1 MRIPYLKWIT
11 YAIMPLVYDE
21 SLSYVE
27 LLNKVVAKLNEVIKQ
42 TNNLSEHIDAVLSE
56 WLETPEAQ
64 AAVQES
70 IGKYI
75 DEYAKTPDFNT
86 ILVNALSTQSAEI
99 TEAASSAART
109 WLNSPAGRTAIGA
122 DVDAYMETYIA
133 TDAFKNLVSGFVA
146 SLDDIK
152 RGTALDIRQKE
163 SIMVAAPI
171 VDIFGCNVASD
182 YSTSPG
188 YALEI
193 TYDGIAAAGGDKVY
207 FQASGNEIAVGVPIN
222 MGESLITNVKEPVS
236 PKDAANKAYVD
247 SKIGGG
253 SGGGG
258 GGIKYIELI
267 YSAADARYHS
277 HETFTEVMA
286 AYPNVAAVFKDGNR
300 DVFFPISTDGASI
313 VFGAVTITE
322 GNNVKLSTAR
332 RVTLNSDNVW
342 TYVEVNDSNANYVRT
357 NGSVPFTASQ
367 SMGGNRL
374 VSLADPVNDNDA
386 ATLKTVRNAAGIVL
400 RGTAVFN
407 ADGRTTEVDGVD
419 YSSVAA
425 AALANVNILLVLTAE
440 NVEETYMVMRY
451 VGKKQ
456 LATSGSNRYRY
467 TFIGSNSISGS
478 LDGLPDSGNVYGLDF
493 NEGDDPMREKNTYF
507 ISRGVCDFYVTG
519 TTSQGGELESVT
531 FKAGYSK
538 ADFDNLLAHGARV
551 RLVVE
556 IAGGTRYF
564 EMCYTAGGVTAFGG
578 MYVADNHTDSV
589 QIITYN
595 GTNFTA

>member
-11 YAIMPLVYDE
+11 YAIMPLVYDQ

-27 LLNKVVAKLNEVIKQ
+27 LLNKVVAKLNEVIEQ
-42 TNNLSEHIDAVLSE
+42 TNNLSTHIDNVLAE

-86 ILVNALSTQSAEI
+86 ILVNALSTQSEEI
-99 TEAASSAART
+99 TGAARSAAEN
-109 WLNSPAGRTAIGA
+109 WLNSAAGRSAIGT
-122 DVDAYMETYIA
+122 DVDEYMDKYVN
-133 TDAFKNLVSGFVA
+133 TDEFKTLVSNFIDELNDV
-146 SLDDIK
+146 K
-152 RGTALDIRQKE
+152 RGTVLDIRQKDTVK
-163 SIMVAAPI
+163 IAAPTVEI
-171 VDIFGCNVASD
+171 DGCDIAFD

-188 YALEI
+188 YAVGI
-193 TYDGIAAAGGDKVY
+193 TKNGILAAGKDNIY
-207 FQASGNEIAVGVPIN
+207 FQAANNEITVSVPIN
-222 MGESLITNVKEPVS
+222 MTESLITNVKDPVS

-253 SGGGG
+253 TGGS
-258 GGIKYIELI
+258 GIKYIELT

-286 AYPNVAAVFKDGNR
+286 AYPNVAAVFAAGDRN
-300 DVFFPISTDGASI
+300 VFFPISNDGATI

-322 GNNVKLSTAR
+322 GNNVKLSSAR
-332 RVTLNSDNVW
+332 RVTFNSDNVW

-400 RGTAVFN
+400 RGTALFTD
-407 ADGRTTEVDGVD
+407 DGEISDVKGVD
-419 YSSVAA
+419 FRSVAT

-440 NVEETYMVMRY
+440 NVEETYIVMRY

-467 TFIGSNSISGS
+467 TFISSESIG
-478 LDGLPDSGNVYGLDF
+478 DSVGNVYGLDF
-493 NEGDDPMREKNTYF
+493 DEGDDPMLQKDAYF
-507 ISRGVCDFYVTG
+507 ISRGVCDFHVTG
-519 TTSQGGELESVT
+519 TGSPNGELESVS
-531 FKAGYSK
+531 FKSGYPK

-556 IAGGTRYF
+556 ITGSKRYL
-564 EMCYTAGGVTAFGG
+564 EMCYTNGAVTAFGG
-578 MYVADNHTDSV
+578 IYKAEDQTDNV

-595 GTNFTA
+595 GTNFIA